1 MRVVPFYSWQTYS
14 VRLLR
19 KPQAMFLAKVQQ
31 PLETKQTGNAVLFS
45 GRIFTAS
52 FQQIAGL

>member
-52 FQQIAGL
+52 F